1 MALEELRLSG
11 DRKTLTVVLDG
22 VAYPLPA
29 DRNRPADGNP
39 SAEGKRF
46 PWH

>member
-11 DRKTLTVVLDG
+11 DRKTLTVLLDG
-22 VAYPLPA
+22 EAHPLPA
-29 DRNRPADGNP
+29 DRPRPAAGNL
-39 SAEGKRF
+39 SLERKRF